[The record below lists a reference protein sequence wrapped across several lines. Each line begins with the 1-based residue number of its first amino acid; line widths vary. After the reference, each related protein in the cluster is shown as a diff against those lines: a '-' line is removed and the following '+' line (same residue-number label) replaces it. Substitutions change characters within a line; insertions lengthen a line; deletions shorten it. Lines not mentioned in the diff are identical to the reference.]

1 MDNSRLAEALTWLG
15 PLSMRELARVLNLS
29 VRQTQRHVTDARI
42 GRDDEGRVS
51 LGARRPKPPRP
62 AVVAIRDLLAGD
74 DGDVYA
80 DWVEEQ
86 TGYKRRAVYEALR
99 DLGYTSRRG
108 RGAMWTRGAMAAK

>member
-1 MDNSRLAEALTWLG
+1 MNNSRLIEALTWLG
-15 PLSMRELARVLNLS
+15 PLHMRELARALNLS

-51 LGARRPKPPRP
+51 LAARRIKPPRP
-62 AVVAIRDLLAGD
+62 ALVAVRDLLGND
-74 DGDVYA
+74 DGEVYA

-86 TGYKRRAVYEALR
+86 TGYARRAVYEALR

-108 RGAMWTRGAMAAK
+108 RGAVWTRAALAAK